1 MQFDA
6 RRATTS
12 GATKPHHTQPRRTD
26 GRTKRGCNR
35 RGDARRSGRE
45 RGGGATVCL
54 LSKQR
59 AAAAGGE
66 RGTEQME
73 VETDKE
79 LGLVFRGWG
88 TGTGQAQGERHN
100 LDGRWTCPGGL
111 YASPLLSLVPH
122 RLDSGR
128 LISVHVHIAACQSK
142 VGQQIDVSFF
152 FFLGKKRDLDDHW
165 SCSQLVGAVCPGF
178 RPLCVHHPRAQ
189 NMPGAWDGQQ
199 SRHVSVP
206 TKMPARAQF
215 GFPPSPSPSAL
226 PARTQPSKGHAGGKR
241 GSSLFAD

>member
-1 MQFDA
+1 MA
-6 RRATTS
+6 GRKG
-12 GATKPHHTQPRRTD
+12 GAIGGEMLG
-26 GRTKRGCNR
+26 GRVG
-35 RGDARRSGRE
+35 
-45 RGGGATVCL
+45 RGGGVTVCL

-100 LDGRWTCPGGL
+100 LDGRWSCPGGL

-152 FFLGKKRDLDDHW
+152 FLGKKRDLDDHW

-178 RPLCVHHPRAQ
+178 RPLC
-189 NMPGAWDGQQ
+189 
-199 SRHVSVP
+199 
-206 TKMPARAQF
+206 
-215 GFPPSPSPSAL
+215 PPSTGTEH
-226 PARTQPSKGHAGGKR
+226 ARSLGRAAVEACFRAYKNACPGPVWISTESFAECSSCQDSTFQPCRREAG
-241 GSSLFAD
+241 